1 MTTEARYLNV
11 VRELGFAAYSLESAR
26 AELAIHKG
34 HGMSTTDHAR
44 WVLTR
49 LIERMEA
56 DPYLHGGEATLA
68 HLEAARASL
77 SSINYGD
84 LSSTMDNMENEDLYI

>member
-1 MTTEARYLNV
+1 MTTETRYLNV
-11 VRELGFAAYSLESAR
+11 VRELGFASYSLESAR

-34 HGMSTTDHAR
+34 QGMSTVDHAR
-44 WVLTR
+44 WILST

-56 DPYLHGGEATLA
+56 DTYLHGGEYTIA

-77 SSINYGD
+77 SSTFYGD
-84 LSSTMDNMENEDLYI
+84 VEDENLYI